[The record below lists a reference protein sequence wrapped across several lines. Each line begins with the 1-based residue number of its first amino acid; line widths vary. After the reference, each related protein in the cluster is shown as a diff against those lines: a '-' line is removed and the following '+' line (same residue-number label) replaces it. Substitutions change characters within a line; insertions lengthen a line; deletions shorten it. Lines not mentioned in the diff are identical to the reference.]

1 MRSSR
6 MAGSSS
12 RKSGMGQNSSQG
24 GGGHAIIVRD
34 PETQLDV
41 TPISLL
47 DTVGLARP
55 LTRTRSR
62 SRTRTFST
70 PMLLADGLCWMEG
83 TIPG

>member
-55 LTRTRSR
+55 FNTHSHSHSHSHILNTHV
-62 SRTRTFST
+62 
-70 PMLLADGLCWMEG
+70 AC
-83 TIPG
+83 